1 MLPFAPFDMV
11 TLRVLFFDTD
21 VGGCRH
27 HHLSPKMS
35 TITIK
40 MASKKEKADLA
51 VMYSRIEAC
60 QKLGDELGCVLPEV
74 EVTSRARTTTQLQS
88 AKSNPNSF
96 SL

>member
-11 TLRVLFFDTD
+11 RVRVLFFDTD

-40 MASKKEKADLA
+40 MASKDEKAELA

-60 QKLGDELGCVLPEV
+60 QKLGDVGCVLPEV